1 MSWVYKWITVFGVFT
16 ICWLWISGPISLQ
29 LQTNSFT
36 NCFKCCLFSFGETI
50 IFDRIGSLFLYR
62 VSIWFILFFFL
73 IFSLKKILYLK
84 LFKISY
90 RFCYFNLKNEQNDIM
105 FQAYLKSK
113 RLKNSNM
120 TFFKVIYFFE
130 FNFSDGPIV

>member
-1 MSWVYKWITVFGVFT
+1 MIYSV
-16 ICWLWISGPISLQ
+16 
-29 LQTNSFT
+29 
-36 NCFKCCLFSFGETI
+36 
-50 IFDRIGSLFLYR
+50 
-62 VSIWFILFFFL
+62 FFL
-73 IFSLKKILYLK
+73 IFGLKKILYLK